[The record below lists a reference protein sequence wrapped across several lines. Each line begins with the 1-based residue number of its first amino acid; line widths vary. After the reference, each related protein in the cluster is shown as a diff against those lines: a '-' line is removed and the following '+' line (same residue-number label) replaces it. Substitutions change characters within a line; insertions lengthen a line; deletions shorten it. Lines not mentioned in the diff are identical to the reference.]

1 MHHLRPAVLKDGSEI
16 TRIMNIAIQ
25 EGQNGYVN
33 QLKNII
39 ADNWFN
45 TLYNNSLCLISV
57 EIDSLIVGW
66 GSLTEYRGGRPSFD
80 GTLEISFYV
89 DPKFKRQGI
98 GNSLVMHLEQE
109 ARKMKIE
116 TLIAI
121 LLGDNMASI
130 NLLKSHMYSEWGRMP
145 NAAVMAGSSVDH
157 LYYGKH
163 LTA

>member
-33 QLKNII
+33 QLKDII

-66 GSLTEYRGGRPSFD
+66 GSLTEYRGGRPAFD
-80 GTLEISFYV
+80 ATL
-89 DPKFKRQGI
+89 
-98 GNSLVMHLEQE
+98 
-109 ARKMKIE
+109 
-116 TLIAI
+116 
-121 LLGDNMASI
+121 
-130 NLLKSHMYSEWGRMP
+130 
-145 NAAVMAGSSVDH
+145 
-157 LYYGKH
+157 
-163 LTA
+163 